1 LRYILSPVN
10 QRVRENLITDVI
22 GVFGNAIMCL
32 TSHVIGVFGN
42 AIMCLTSHV
51 IGVFGNAIMCLTSH
65 VIGVFGDAIMCLT
78 SHVIGV
84 FGNTIMCLTSHRPI
98 IFCLRF
104 GPLILKISLN
114 EIKEIYKLPMIKFN
128 AYFCIQPIQ

>member
-1 LRYILSPVN
+1 MRYILSPVN

-51 IGVFGNAIMCLTSH
+51 IGVFGNA
-65 VIGVFGDAIMCLT
+65 MCLT

-128 AYFCIQPIQ
+128 ACFCIQPIQ